1 MINTVQ
7 ESPGTSV
14 KRRCWSGQ
22 DGLDGE
28 WGGRLEQGDRLGR
41 TYCKAMEAWC
51 QEGRVVALELELGAE
66 HA

>member
-1 MINTVQ
+1 MISTVQ

-14 KRRCWSGQ
+14 KSRCGSGQ

-28 WGGRLEQGDRLGR
+28 WGGRLEQGGKLGR
-41 TYCKAMEAWC
+41 TYCKAMESRC
-51 QEGRVVALELELGAE
+51 QENRVMALELELGAE